1 MKRSVIPISP
11 AKISLFRLLLI
22 PVSLLFASCS
32 GSGEDSLD
40 NRLPEQA
47 HQEWRSYLG
56 DIHSTQY
63 SSLSQIH
70 RGNVDQLQVA
80 WSWSS
85 GDLIEGRT
93 ELQTNPLIID
103 GVLYGL
109 TPQLKAMA
117 LNAATGEEIW
127 RFDPFEGEES
137 QPRGRQRGLLH
148 WESENGED
156 RRLFY
161 VAGGQLRALNPETGD
176 PVIDFGENG
185 SINYAVG
192 LDRDGL
198 DLSVTASTP
207 GVIYKNLLI
216 QGSTVYNRAPGHIR
230 AFDVRTGEL
239 AWTFRT
245 IPQPGEE
252 GYETWSE
259 EAWTHVGNANSW
271 SGMSLDAERGIVYV
285 PTASPGHDF
294 WGGDRHGDNL
304 YSSSL
309 LALDAATGK
318 RIWHYQFVKHD
329 IWDRDLPAPPN
340 LVTVTRNGREIPAV
354 AQVTKSGHVFMFDR
368 RDGTPLFP
376 MQEMD
381 VPESDLPG
389 EWTPESQPVPLLPEP
404 FARQNFPETMV
415 NSLDPETH
423 PELLERHR
431 EIRTSHPW
439 DPPSREGTLIF
450 PGFDGGAEWGGAA
463 VDPDAGI
470 LYVNANEMPWI
481 LTMVPT
487 EAEGETDID
496 PGRRIYT
503 TNCATCHG
511 LNLEPAGNAN
521 FPSLNNLSERM
532 GAEQVHEIVQEGRG
546 VMPPFGHLS
555 EGERDQ
561 LVRWLLDGESG
572 ETEDELQDVS
582 TRPSVPFT
590 HTGYNRF
597 VDENGYPA
605 VMPPWGTL
613 NAIDLNSGEYLW
625 RVPLGE
631 FDELSEQ
638 GIPVT
643 GTENY
648 GGPVVTAG
656 DLLFIAASQDE
667 KFRAFDRQ
675 TGEILWETNLPAGG
689 YATPAVYEVDGVQYV
704 VVAAGGGKMGTP
716 SGDTWVA
723 FSLPDSAR

>member
-1 MKRSVIPISP
+1 MTRPTHRS
-11 AKISLFRLLLI
+11 LYWLLLV
-22 PVSLLFASCS
+22 PTLLLSFFSCRS
-32 GSGEDSLD
+32 PEGEPYT
-40 NRLPEQA
+40 NHLPEQA
-47 HQEWRSYLG
+47 HQEWASYLG

-63 SSLSQIH
+63 SSLSRIH
-70 RGNVDQLQVA
+70 RENVNQLEIA
-80 WSWSS
+80 WTWSS
-85 GDLIEGRT
+85 GDAIEGRT
-93 ELQTNPLIID
+93 ELQTNPLIVE

-117 LNAATGEEIW
+117 LNAATGEELW
-127 RFDPFEGEES
+127 RFDPFEGEEP

-148 WESENGED
+148 WESDNGND

-161 VAGGQLRALNPETGD
+161 VAGGRLHALDPGTGD
-176 PVIDFGENG
+176 PVVDFGENG

-207 GVIYKNLLI
+207 GVIYKDLLI

-230 AFDVRTGEL
+230 AFDVRSGEL
-239 AWTFRT
+239 VWTFRT

-252 GYETWSE
+252 GYETWPE

-294 WGGDRHGDNL
+294 WGGDRPGENL

-309 LALDAATGK
+309 LALDAATGE
-318 RIWHYQFVKHD
+318 RIWHYQFVRHD

-354 AQVTKSGHVFMFDR
+354 AQVTKSGHVFLFDR

-381 VPESDLPG
+381 VPKSDLPG

-404 FARQNFPETMV
+404 FARQSFTEPMLNH
-415 NSLDPETH
+415 LDPETH
-423 PELLERHR
+423 PALLERFR
-431 EIRTSHPW
+431 EIRSGHPW
-439 DPPSREGTLIF
+439 EPPSREGTLIF

-470 LYVNANEMPWI
+470 LYVNSNEMPWI

-487 EAEGETDID
+487 ETEGETDRV

-511 LNLEPAGNAN
+511 LNLEPAGNAD

-532 GAEQVHEIVQEGRG
+532 TEDHVHEIVQDGQG

-555 EGERDQ
+555 EEERDQ
-561 LVRWLLDGESG
+561 LVGWLLGQDSG
-572 ETEDELQDVS
+572 EVDDETRDLS

-597 VDENGYPA
+597 LDENGYPA
-605 VMPPWGTL
+605 VNPPWGTL

-631 FDELSEQ
+631 FDELTER
-638 GIPVT
+638 GLPVT

-648 GGPVVTAG
+648 GGPVATAG
-656 DLLFIAASQDE
+656 GLLFIAASQDE
-667 KFRAFDRQ
+667 KFRAFDRE
-675 TGEILWETNLPAGG
+675 TGEILWETDLPAGG
-689 YATPAVYEVDGVQYV
+689 YATPAVFDIDGVQYV
-704 VVAAGGGKMGTP
+704 VIAAGGGKMGTP

-723 FSLPDSAR
+723 FKLSDSAQ

>member
-1 MKRSVIPISP
+1 MKRPTTLTPSSP
-11 AKISLFRLLLI
+11 YLRFFLFPLAALLLF
-22 PVSLLFASCS
+22 SSCS
-32 GSGEDSLD
+32 SPDGEGSPD
-40 NRLPEQA
+40 NRLPDQA
-47 HQEWRSYLG
+47 HRDWSRYLG

-63 SSLSQIH
+63 SSLTQID
-70 RGNVDQLQVA
+70 RENVGQLELA

-85 GDLIEGRT
+85 GDAIEGRT

-109 TPQLKAMA
+109 TPQLKAVA
-117 LNAATGEEIW
+117 LNASTGEEIW
-127 RFDPFEGEES
+127 TFDPFDGEEPE
-137 QPRGRQRGLLH
+137 PRGRQRGLLQ
-148 WESENGED
+148 WESESGED
-156 RRLFY
+156 QRLFY
-161 VAGGQLRALNPETGD
+161 VAGGRLHALDPGTGE
-176 PVIDFGENG
+176 PISDFGEKG

-230 AFDVRTGEL
+230 AFDVRSGEL
-239 AWTFRT
+239 VWTFRT

-252 GYETWSE
+252 GYETWPE
-259 EAWTHVGNANSW
+259 EAWTHMGNANSW
-271 SGMSLDAERGIVYV
+271 SGMSLDAERGIVYI

-294 WGGDRHGDNL
+294 WGGERHGDNL

-309 LALDAATGK
+309 LALDAATGE
-318 RIWHYQFVKHD
+318 RIWHYQFVRHD

-340 LVTVTRNGREIPAV
+340 LVTVNRNGREIPAV

-376 MQEMD
+376 MEEMA

-389 EWTPESQPVPLLPEP
+389 EWTPESQPVPLMPEP
-404 FARQNFPETMV
+404 FSRQQFTEAMIN
-415 NSLDPETH
+415 NLDPETH
-423 PELLERHR
+423 PDLLEQFRQ
-431 EIRTSHPW
+431 IRSDHPW

-463 VDPDAGI
+463 VDPEAGI

-487 EAEGETDID
+487 ETEDEGPLD
-496 PGRRIYT
+496 PGRQIYA

-511 LNLEPAGNAN
+511 LNLEPAGNSN
-521 FPSLNNLSERM
+521 FPPLNNLSERM
-532 GAEQVHEIVQEGRG
+532 SGAEVHEILQEGRG
-546 VMPPFGHLS
+546 VMPPFSHLS
-555 EGERDQ
+555 EGERGQ
-561 LVRWLLDGESG
+561 LVNWLLERESG
-572 ETEDELQDVS
+572 ESNEEIDDAP

-605 VMPPWGTL
+605 IMPPWGTL
-613 NAIDLNSGEYLW
+613 TAIDLNSGEHLW

-631 FDELSEQ
+631 FDELTDR

-656 DLLFIAASQDE
+656 GLLFIAASQDE
-667 KFRAFDRQ
+667 RFRAFDRQ
-675 TGEILWETNLPAGG
+675 NGEIL
-689 YATPAVYEVDGVQYV
+689 
-704 VVAAGGGKMGTP
+704 
-716 SGDTWVA
+716 
-723 FSLPDSAR
+723 